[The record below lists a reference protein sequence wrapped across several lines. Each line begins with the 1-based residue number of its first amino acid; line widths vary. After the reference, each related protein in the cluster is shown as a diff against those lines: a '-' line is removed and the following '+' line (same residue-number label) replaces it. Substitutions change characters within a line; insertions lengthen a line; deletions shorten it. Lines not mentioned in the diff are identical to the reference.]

1 MRIGLGL
8 LAVPA
13 ALALLANADEGSFE
27 RTVAALTSG
36 AEQAGKPGDRL
47 RAAGTTLLMLGAKPI
62 DGDDLGMRWSKGAKQ
77 NPPYRNRALGPGYRS
92 VSLARGDAAHFE
104 QVFLAGQRA
113 QVALVPFN
121 QSEFRL
127 AVSDDQGG
135 MQCAVPTAMRCSWIP
150 LWTTRY
156 RIDVVN
162 TGKMPG
168 ISYLVMQ

>member
-1 MRIGLGL
+1 MRIRLGF
-8 LAVPA
+8 LAIPA
-13 ALALLANADEGSFE
+13 AIALLANGDEGPFD
-27 RTVAALTSG
+27 RAVAALTSG
-36 AEQAGKPGDRL
+36 AAELGRPGTRL
-47 RAAGTTLLMLGAKPI
+47 REAGTTLLVLGAKPI
-62 DGDDLGMRWSKGAKQ
+62 AGEDLGVRWSKGAKLP
-77 NPPYRNRALGPGYRS
+77 PPYRNRALGPGYRS

-127 AVSDDQGG
+127 DVSDDRGSR
-135 MQCAVPTAMRCSWIP
+135 QCAVPTAMRCSWIP

-162 TGKMPG
+162 IGKRPG
-168 ISYLVMQ
+168 TSYLVMQ